1 VGDLIVGSA
10 GRLSGPGDLADRPPF
25 KTTATLC
32 VFLLTLGLVFDF
44 TGCLPL
50 HLRLFLLY
58 TLLLVPICLRHTR
71 RRLVL
76 ALALVLTVG
85 LNATVT
91 SDPLS
96 QTGLLLLVTLLVWD
110 SADAGLRVFW
120 PPVVFFALAH
130 AFLFVSPKG
139 YFFLDGLA
147 QRSAALYATLLRDT
161 CNLGYTYQNIGSVLV
176 FLTLSVFL
184 IRDGVSSLRTAC
196 FAILLVLVT
205 AVTFKFVLYRID
217 INADLTLE
225 LDWHDYRGLSQYAGF
240 CSRLIV
246 LAFPGVLF
254 LAHLALFLVFHPTW
268 LGKGTGEDGP
278 AIQAPRF
285 ARVGT
290 PLCFLAGL
298 GLLTFAFPLQASRT
312 DNLPRAVF
320 YGRGVVSFSKPEYGE
335 RQYGSLSAG
344 MYGTFVDFVRLCGF
358 RTEVLDELPDDLDGV
373 DLLIFTNLDH
383 PLTADAY
390 ASIRD
395 FVAEGGDLWVL
406 GDHTFIK
413 NGRNHINDL
422 LAPFSIKF
430 ENDSAKN
437 LVQGW
442 FESYEIRLAKPFG
455 LLENDADNSLSML
468 VGASLDIEPPAV
480 PFILGRYGYSD
491 MGTLVNDEETGH
503 LGDFRY
509 TRDERLGD
517 LVLVAGQRYGNGS
530 VVVFGDTT
538 SFFNSNTGKTYT
550 LLQAVL
556 GTFARRPPSLS
567 QAWFGR
573 LLPLLLAGVLLL
585 SLRFVPAART
595 PAVLGVMV
603 LYTLVWLHGGER
615 VRFDR
620 TVARKQLALID
631 FSHNPRASKHASMD
645 DGLFGL
651 KVNLLRHG
659 LLPLDPA
666 TWEPALLRDA
676 ACLFLVAPQKR
687 FGGSEIADIRT
698 FLERGGNVVL
708 TCGRDGAENCRPLLD
723 AMGLEVLN
731 IPLGRFFDRQAF
743 GRPVS
748 FFSAWPIAAHDADV
762 EVITAYDDWPLIV
775 ARRWQKGTFVL
786 IGDSEFL
793 HNKNLEREK
802 KYDINN
808 IEFLRGLLDRLVGNA
823 ES

>member
-1 VGDLIVGSA
+1 LIVGSA

-44 TGCLPL
+44 TGYLPL
-50 HLRLFLLY
+50 HLRLFLVYL
-58 TLLLVPICLRHTR
+58 LLLVPICLRHTR
-71 RRLVL
+71 HRLVL
-76 ALALVLTVG
+76 ALALVVTVG

-96 QTGLLLLVTLLVWD
+96 RTGLLLLTVLLVWD
-110 SADAGLRVFW
+110 RADIGLRAFW
-120 PPVVFFALAH
+120 PPVVFFALVH
-130 AFLFVSPKG
+130 AFLFMSPKG
-139 YFFLDGLA
+139 YFFLDGLT

-161 CNLGYTYQNIGSVLV
+161 CNLGYTYQNLGSALL
-176 FLTLSVFL
+176 FAALSVFL
-184 IRDGVSSLRTAC
+184 IRDGVSGVRTVC
-196 FAILLVLVT
+196 FAVLLVLTT
-205 AVTFKFVLYRID
+205 AAVFKFVLYRID
-217 INADLTLE
+217 IDADLTLK
-225 LDWHDYRGLSQYAGF
+225 LDWHDYRSLSQYAGF

-246 LAFPGVLF
+246 LAFPGILF
-254 LAHLALFLVFHPTW
+254 LAHLVLFLVFHPTW
-268 LGKGTGEDGP
+268 LGKGAVEAGA
-278 AIQAPRF
+278 AIQPPRF

-290 PLCFLAGL
+290 SLCFIAGL
-298 GLLTFAFPLQASRT
+298 GLLTFVFPPQTARS
-312 DNLPRAVF
+312 DNSPRAVF
-320 YGRGVVSFSKPEYGE
+320 YGRGVVSFSKPRYGTREYG
-335 RQYGSLSAG
+335 SPSAG
-344 MYGTFVDFVRLCGF
+344 MYGTFVDLVRLFGF
-358 RTEVLDELPDDLDGV
+358 RTEVLDELPGDLDAV

-383 PLTADAY
+383 PLPADEY

-395 FVAEGGDLWVL
+395 FVAGGGDLWVL

-422 LAPFSIKF
+422 LAPFSIRLK
-430 ENDSAKN
+430 NDSAKN

-455 LLENDADNSLSML
+455 LLKNDADNSLSML

-480 PFILGRYGYSD
+480 PFLLGRYGYSD
-491 MGTLVNDEETGH
+491 LGTLVNDEETGH

-517 LVLVAGQRYGNGS
+517 LVLIAGQRFGNGS

-567 QAWFGR
+567 QAGFGR

-585 SLRFVPAART
+585 SFRLVPAPHT
-595 PAVLGVMV
+595 PAVLAVLV
-603 LYTLVWLHGGER
+603 LYALVWLHVGQR
-615 VRFDR
+615 VCFDR
-620 TVARKQLALID
+620 AAARERLALID
-631 FSHNPRASKHASMD
+631 FSHNPRASKHGNMD

-651 KVNLLRHG
+651 KVNLMRYG

-666 TWEPALLRDA
+666 TWEPALLQDA
-676 ACLFLVAPQKR
+676 ACLFLVAPQELFR
-687 FGGSEIADIRT
+687 ESEIADIHA
-698 FLERGGNVVL
+698 FLARGGNVVL
-708 TCGRDGAENCRPLLD
+708 TCGREGVENCKPLLD
-723 AMGLEVLN
+723 AMGLDVLN
-731 IPLGRFFDRQAF
+731 IPLGRFFDREAF

-748 FFSAWPIAAHDADV
+748 FFSAWPIAVHDADV

-793 HNKNLEREK
+793 HNQNLEREK

-808 IEFLRGLLDRLVGNA
+808 IEFLRRLLDRLVGGTD
-823 ES
+823 S